1 MPGSRPRTALALALL
16 VTGAVAVGGATT
28 HAPARPAHA
37 AAPAVATRRAATAKQ
52 LPPGPG
58 RELVER
64 GCLACHSAM
73 LITQQ
78 RKDSTGWEKTVQQM
92 EKWGG
97 GARPEERAT
106 LMDYLRRHFAAG
118 AK

>member
-1 MPGSRPRTALALALL
+1 MRTGLALALL
-16 VTGAVAVGGATT
+16 ATAALALVGATTT
-28 HAPARPAHA
+28 HAPARAPA
-37 AAPAVATRRAATAKQ
+37 AAAAVRRASTAKQ

-97 GARPEERAT
+97 GARPEERAA
-106 LMDYLRRHFAAG
+106 MMGYLVRHFGAG
-118 AK
+118 SK